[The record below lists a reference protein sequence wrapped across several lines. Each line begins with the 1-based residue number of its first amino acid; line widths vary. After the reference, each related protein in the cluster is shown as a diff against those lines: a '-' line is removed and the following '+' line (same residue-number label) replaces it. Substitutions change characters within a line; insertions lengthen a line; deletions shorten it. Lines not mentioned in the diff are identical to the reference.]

1 MILSLVLLISMI
13 CNRSELSEGLGF
25 KRFINSI
32 IKLIF
37 FFISCYHLYPFL
49 LFNFCDDNGD
59 VLDCDH
65 SFLNGLIRV
74 DITNDKQ
81 RRLVLVERGEK

>member
-1 MILSLVLLISMI
+1 MDLS
-13 CNRSELSEGLGF
+13 
-25 KRFINSI
+25 
-32 IKLIF
+32 
-37 FFISCYHLYPFL
+37 FISGYH
-49 LFNFCDDNGD
+49 FNFCDDNGD